1 MWLFLLMWPI
11 LYGMFAIHS
20 EMPAEHHQSVAIAK
34 RLEGTLDAQQFPTNE
49 QWAIA
54 PAYYFDADWQGKNV
68 DPLRATSV
76 QLLWTPQ
83 TLLVRFTARY
93 RNITVFRDS
102 DPDGRRYELWD
113 RDVAEVF
120 LQPHSSDVWRYKEFE
135 VSPNGFWLD
144 LDISSGKNENLRSGM
159 LRRVSI
165 DEKNKVW
172 VADLALPM
180 KSLTP
185 HFDSKFP
192 WHVNF
197 FRVEGPAEP
206 RFYSSW
212 RATNSPKPNFHVP
225 EAFGT
230 LRFEE

>member
-1 MWLFLLMWPI
+1 VWLFLAMCPI
-11 LYGMFAIHS
+11 LYAMLAIHS
-20 EMPAEHHQSVAIAK
+20 ETPSEQTQSVAIAK
-34 RLEGTLDAQQFPTNE
+34 RLRGAPGGEGFPSNE

-54 PAYYFDADWQGKNV
+54 PSYYFDADWQGRNA
-68 DPLRATSV
+68 DPQRATTV
-76 QLLWTPQ
+76 QLLWTPE
-83 TLLVRFTARY
+83 TLFVRFTARY
-93 RNITVFRDS
+93 RNITVFTDS
-102 DPDGRRYELWD
+102 EPNGRRYEMWD

-120 LQPHSSDVWRYKEFE
+120 LQPDSSDARRYKEFE

-144 LDISSGKNENLRSGM
+144 LDICSGKNENLRSGM
-159 LRRVSI
+159 VRRVTI
-165 DEKNKVW
+165 NEKNKDW
-172 VADLALPM
+172 LADLALPM

-185 HFDSKFP
+185 HFDPNIS
-192 WHVNF
+192 WRVNF

-212 RATNSPKPNFHVP
+212 RATNSPRPNFHVP